1 MSPSRRL
8 VNSPLRFCD
17 IARIVAIMTLRHVDI
32 APLRIAVV
40 NTKGG
45 VGKTTTSVFL
55 AQAAHVRGYSV
66 EIADADPQGSATEW
80 YDLANDHSSTGW
92 LARSVNLH
100 QLRKMKDVPPQRD
113 ITIIDCPPG
122 NSEIINAA
130 IEASDMVLVP
140 SQPTLIDMGRVWS
153 TIANV
158 GSAPAVVLL
167 TAVRLGTNLFT
178 DARDALDQAG
188 VAYFDN
194 SIPLREDIRA
204 SFGAIPEKMHGY
216 DDVLTEILEAIN
228 A

>member
-1 MSPSRRL
+1 MK
-8 VNSPLRFCD
+8 D
-17 IARIVAIMTLRHVDI
+17 
-32 APLRIAVV
+32 AP
-40 NTKGG
+40 
-45 VGKTTTSVFL
+45 
-55 AQAAHVRGYSV
+55 AQAG
-66 EIADADPQGSATEW
+66 
-80 YDLANDHSSTGW
+80 
-92 LARSVNLH
+92 
-100 QLRKMKDVPPQRD
+100 

-130 IEASDMVLVP
+130 IEASDMVLIP

-158 GSAPAVVLL
+158 GSVPAAVLL

-178 DARDALDQAG
+178 DAKEALDQAE
-188 VAYFDN
+188 VPYFDN

-204 SFGAIPEKMHGY
+204 SFGTVPEKMHGY